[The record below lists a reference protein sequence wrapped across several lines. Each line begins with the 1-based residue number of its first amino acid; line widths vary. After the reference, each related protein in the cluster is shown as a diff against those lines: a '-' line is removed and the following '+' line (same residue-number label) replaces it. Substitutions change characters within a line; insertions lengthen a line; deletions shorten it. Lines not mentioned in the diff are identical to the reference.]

1 VLNFIIIWDEEDKDW
16 SCFDHSIV
24 QILVLVANSH
34 VRTMIAD
41 VRKGFLAIVL
51 IQELVDLK
59 TSPKWSIRE
68 NYIVIYLWLLKRK
81 QVKILVR
88 SEELDGVVKYF
99 VQFCLDM

>member
-1 VLNFIIIWDEEDKDW
+1 
-16 SCFDHSIV
+16 
-24 QILVLVANSH
+24 VLVANSH

-68 NYIVIYLWLLKRK
+68 NYIVIYL
-81 QVKILVR
+81 
-88 SEELDGVVKYF
+88 
-99 VQFCLDM
+99 